1 MPETDLPQ
9 PRRANVKQLANRIKG
24 TGDNHSVRFCF
35 LLGAGASI
43 NPASPSPAR

>member
-1 MPETDLPQ
+1 MPETDLPH

-24 TGDNHSVRFCF
+24 TGDNPSVRFCF